1 MKHVLKILCTALLLV
16 WASNL
21 ASAQDENQYA
31 AMSQEDLATIAKAQE
46 VALLDLAAQLDKL
59 KVAASPDEELAAAA
73 RKVEM
78 TYYEAQTQ
86 QNLTISAL
94 LKKQEDIFLYQDIAS
109 YTLLVVVVV
118 VTMAGVLFSAK
129 ELNRSIAASEA
140 AEARAIEAAK
150 AGKPQVAADG
160 TPMAVPNN
168 IKVGFDGIQ
177 ITSALTGVTV
187 LTLSLAF
194 LYLFL
199 QEVYEIDSVRVPHI
213 EDGKEAS
220 GTKE

>member
-1 MKHVLKILCTALLLV
+1 MKHALRILCTALLLV
-16 WASNL
+16 WVPRL
-21 ASAQDENQYA
+21 ATAQDENQYA

-46 VALLDLAAQLDKL
+46 AALLDLAAQLDKL

-73 RKVEM
+73 RKVEL

-86 QNLTISAL
+86 QNQTISAL

-160 TPMAVPNN
+160 TTSVPNN

-213 EDGKEAS
+213 EDGKEA
-220 GTKE
+220 GDTKE

>member
-1 MKHVLKILCTALLLV
+1 MKHALRILCTALLLI
-16 WASNL
+16 WAPRL
-21 ASAQDENQYA
+21 ATAQDENQYA

-46 VALLDLAAQLDKL
+46 AALLDLAAQLDKL

-73 RKVEM
+73 RKVEL

-86 QNLTISAL
+86 QNQTISAL

-160 TPMAVPNN
+160 TTSVPNN

-213 EDGKEAS
+213 EDGKEPG

>member
-1 MKHVLKILCTALLLV
+1 MKHALRILCTALLLV
-16 WASNL
+16 WAPRL
-21 ASAQDENQYA
+21 ATAQDENHYA

-46 VALLDLAAQLDKL
+46 AALLDLAAQLDKL

-73 RKVEM
+73 RKVEL

-86 QNLTISAL
+86 QNQTISAL

-160 TPMAVPNN
+160 TTSVPNN

-213 EDGKEAS
+213 EDGKKAG